1 MLRILA
7 SAVISLLSNAL
18 GLVVAANLLDD
29 MGLGVGGF
37 VIAVLIYT
45 GITILIEP
53 LLRQVALKNAPA
65 LLGSSSL
72 IAVLISLV
80 ITTLISDSLSID
92 GLTTWVLAT
101 IIVWAVAL
109 AGRLLLPMLI
119 FKQVLQ
125 EGRERR
131 G

>member
-18 GLVVAANLLDD
+18 GLLVAANLLDG
-29 MGLGVGGF
+29 MSLGVSGF

-45 GITILIEP
+45 GITILTEP

-72 IAVLISLV
+72 IAVLISLAV
-80 ITTLISDSLSID
+80 TTVISDSLTI
-92 GLTTWVLAT
+92 GGVTNWVLAT

-109 AGRLLLPMLI
+109 AGRLLLPMVI
-119 FKQVLQ
+119 FKQVMA
-125 EGRERR
+125 ENRERR

>member
-1 MLRILA
+1 MLRLLA
-7 SAVISLLSNAL
+7 AAAISLLSNAL
-18 GLVVAANLLDD
+18 GLVIAANVLDD
-29 MGLGVGGF
+29 MAIGVGGF
-37 VIAVLIYT
+37 TIAVLIYT
-45 GITILIEP
+45 GITILVEP
-53 LLRQVALKNAPA
+53 LLRQIALKNAPA

-80 ITTLISDSLSID
+80 ITVVISDSLTID

-109 AGRLLLPMLI
+109 AGRLLLPLVI
-119 FKQVLQ
+119 FKKVLA
-125 EGRERR
+125 ENRDRR